1 MRAGRLTN
9 AVWSLLP
16 KPTVRLRLTIL
27 YAALFL
33 ISGAALL
40 AITFVFTLHAGST
53 VAATTAPVGVGL
65 NAQQS
70 QAVAES
76 TRAQLEAQDAA
87 HRQALL
93 IASAIALGF
102 MAVLSAGLGWI
113 VAGRILD
120 PLRTITATARRISAR
135 SLHERL
141 AMQGPDDEI
150 RELADTFDALI
161 ARLEASFQ
169 SQLRFI
175 ANVSHELRTPL
186 ARQRVIGQVAIGD
199 PEATVESLR
208 TAHERV
214 LAAGVEQEALID
226 ALLTLA
232 RGEAGLSRRDSVD
245 LAEVTKR
252 VLDARDAEVKRR
264 GLSLAVAL
272 SNANANGDPILIER
286 LVANLVDNALRHNVT
301 HGRIQVVTKGEEG
314 AAVLRVINTG
324 VVLPATA
331 VERLFQPFQRLGPER
346 TGHRDGAGLG
356 LSIVRAIAD
365 AHGASVLATPQSA
378 GGLAIEVRFPHPA
391 T

>member
-1 MRAGRLTN
+1 MAARITN
-9 AVWSLLP
+9 AVSSLLP

-40 AITFVFTLHAGST
+40 AITFVFTLHVGST

-65 NAQQS
+65 TTQQS

-76 TRAQLEAQDAA
+76 TRALLEAQDAS

-93 IASAIALGF
+93 VASAIALGF
-102 MAVLSAGLGWI
+102 MVVLSAGLGWI

-120 PLRTITATARRISAR
+120 PLRTITAAARRISAR

-199 PEATVESLR
+199 PQATVESLR

-252 VLDARDAEVKRR
+252 VLDARDPEVKRR
-264 GLSLAVAL
+264 GLNVAVAL
-272 SNANANGDPILIER
+272 SNTHAIGDPVLIER
-286 LVANLVDNALRHNVT
+286 LVANLVDNALRHNVA
-301 HGRIQVVTKGEEG
+301 HGRIQIATRAEDGT
-314 AAVLRVINTG
+314 AVLRVINTG
-324 VVLPATA
+324 PVLPASA

-378 GGLAIEVRFPHPA
+378 GGLAIEVRFPHP
-391 T
+391 TT